1 MRQRGYLAL
10 GSGYSHSGFRVAD
23 FIITKRRDHD
33 EHFHGEISQLAFQVM
48 ENSAIYLTSLEH
60 RMGILNSCKAFFQ
73 DATDVDIKL
82 NEIEST
88 LNNLNN
94 NSGRSSNDL
103 IQQLNSL
110 KILLEKIIQEIT
122 DQGEALMEKVVIKGY
137 PADATGKRHAL
148 KNMTSSL

>member
-1 MRQRGYLAL
+1 
-10 GSGYSHSGFRVAD
+10 
-23 FIITKRRDHD
+23 
-33 EHFHGEISQLAFQVM
+33 M
-48 ENSAIYLTSLEH
+48 ENSAQYLTSLEH
-60 RMGILNSCKAFFQ
+60 RMEILNACKAFFQ

-110 KILLEKIIQEIT
+110 KILLEKIIQEIS
-122 DQGEALMEKVVIKGY
+122 DQGEALMEKVVVAIKEY
-137 PADATGKRHAL
+137 PVDVIF
-148 KNMTSSL
+148 

>member
-1 MRQRGYLAL
+1 
-10 GSGYSHSGFRVAD
+10 
-23 FIITKRRDHD
+23 
-33 EHFHGEISQLAFQVM
+33 M
-48 ENSAIYLTSLEH
+48 ENSALYLTSLEH

-94 NSGRSSNDL
+94 NSGTSSNDL

-110 KILLEKIIQEIT
+110 KILLEKIIQEIS
-122 DQGEALMEKVVIKGY
+122 DQGEALMEKVVVAIKEY
-137 PADATGKRHAL
+137 PVEVIF
-148 KNMTSSL
+148 